1 VMIRNSRWLFGPVV
15 CLALLAHPVL
25 AQQATLG
32 VAAPLSG
39 PYETLGRQFLDGVR
53 AGAPTLSITE
63 RDTPCTPE
71 GGRDTALAFIA
82 ADITLATGFLCT
94 PSAEAALPALTEA
107 GVPVLVVGA
116 RSTRLTDVRRGQER
130 QVWRLAPRPEGEA
143 QALAAA
149 IADLWPG
156 QPFGIVED
164 GSVRARSLADE
175 LRAALALRGLE
186 PALVDNYRPAED
198 RQFALVRRIGQSGL
212 TRIVALGSVAD
223 TAIILRDAASLNI
236 DLAVLG
242 GENLIDE
249 AGEPALPDG
258 VRAIASKGFA
268 VADADTA
275 APRREGYFLD
285 GEAAG
290 QIAASALAAGQAPG
304 AALSGQTFDTVAGPV
319 RFDPEG
325 ESDMPGYDVVE
336 WQDGRFVV
344 QPEG

>member
-1 VMIRNSRWLFGPVV
+1 MIRNSRWLSGPVAL
-15 CLALLAHPVL
+15 LALLAHPAL

-39 PYETLGRQFLDGVR
+39 PYETLGRQFVEGVR
-53 AGAPTLSITE
+53 AGAPGLSITE

-82 ADITLATGFLCT
+82 ADITLAVGFLCT
-94 PSAEAALPALTEA
+94 PSAEAALPALADA
-107 GVPVLVVGA
+107 GVATMVVGA

-130 QVWRLAPRPEGEA
+130 YVWRLAPRPEGEA

-156 QPFGIVED
+156 LPFGLVED

-175 LRAALALRGLE
+175 LRAALTLRGME
-186 PALVDNYRPAED
+186 PTLVDNYRPAED
-198 RQFALVRRIGQSGL
+198 RQFALARRIAQSGL

-249 AGEPALPDG
+249 TGEPPLPDG
-258 VRAIASKGFA
+258 VRAIAPKGFA
-268 VADADTA
+268 VADADAA

-290 QIAASALAAGQAPG
+290 QIAASAIDAAPSPG
-304 AALSGQTFDTVAGPV
+304 AALSGQTFDTAAGPV
-319 RFDPEG
+319 RFGPDG
-325 ESDMPGYDVVE
+325 ESGMPRYEIVE
-336 WQDGRFVV
+336 WLDGRFVV